1 MDSNE
6 LSVFSQQERVN
17 KRFKQYNFDENIIK
31 FQENEAIH
39 NNFLRRSTLSNS
51 IEKNRYFKENLNN
64 KELILK
70 QVYINLF
77 FIYNY

>member
-6 LSVFSQQERVN
+6 LSAFSQQERVN
-17 KRFKQYNFDENIIK
+17 KRFKQYSFDENIIK
-31 FQENEAIH
+31 FQENETIH

-51 IEKNRYFKENLNN
+51 IEKNRYFKETLNN
-64 KELILK
+64 RQLILK

-77 FIYNY
+77 FIYNC